1 MSSAFHNY
9 ESRDMSEITLKILSI
24 FTVFSDTAYET
35 LLRRGSFETK
45 KTYLFNSML
54 IYLLLINR

>member
-9 ESRDMSEITLKILSI
+9 ESRDMSEIILKIFSI
-24 FTVFSDTAYET
+24 FTVFSDTVYET
-35 LLRRGSFETK
+35 LLRRGPFETK